1 MFVREHINKRRRS
14 RLMRMFLAGAM
25 VREHINK
32 RRRSRLMRMFLAGA
46 MVWSPVYVM
55 YIVDVYDSIKDL

>member
-1 MFVREHINKRRRS
+1 
-14 RLMRMFLAGAM
+14 MFLVPVI